1 MEPAK
6 ELLDN
11 GTSLY
16 VTDDNPEEILEIFD
30 GNTSNFED
38 ADVYLG
44 TYIQSYGDD
53 YMITPVVADI
63 IDLEDVEIEPTV
75 LNENLDMHDMYNDIQ
90 NDISDLEFLGS
101 ISDEQKIKLQTSTAI
116 GSSFKD
122 ASLFT
127 YFYKK
132 GKKFVKKSLII
143 DLLLKDL

>member
-63 IDLEDVEIEPTV
+63 IDLEDVV
-75 LNENLDMHDMYNDIQ
+75 VGRV
-90 NDISDLEFLGS
+90 FLS
-101 ISDEQKIKLQTSTAI
+101 CYCLRIRL
-116 GSSFKD
+116 
-122 ASLFT
+122 
-127 YFYKK
+127 
-132 GKKFVKKSLII
+132 
-143 DLLLKDL
+143 